1 MDFRK
6 SAMLVLHFKRCRIS
20 IASSLSDLEDP
31 ERFNAYR
38 QCAEELLNTLAT
50 YVPMLLANEQFFKNM
65 KE

>member
-1 MDFRK
+1 MQDK
-6 SAMLVLHFKRCRIS
+6 YCLL
-20 IASSLSDLEDP
+20 SLSDLEDP